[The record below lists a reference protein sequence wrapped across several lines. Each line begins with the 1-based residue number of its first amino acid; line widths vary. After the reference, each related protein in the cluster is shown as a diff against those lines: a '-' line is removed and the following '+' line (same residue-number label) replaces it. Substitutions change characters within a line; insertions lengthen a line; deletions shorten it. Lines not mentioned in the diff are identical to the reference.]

1 MIIKI
6 KKEIYVRGE
15 QGNLYT
21 ARFRIREK
29 KAKTSYGT
37 IKTHRYLYLS
47 YRDGKKIKE
56 IYVAKLEDGP
66 QNG

>member
-1 MIIKI
+1 MIIKL

-21 ARFRIREK
+21 ARFRIRER
-29 KAKTSYGT
+29 KAKGHYG
-37 IKTHRYLYLS
+37 IVKTHRYLYLS

-56 IYVAKLEDGP
+56 IYVAKLE
-66 QNG
+66 NES